1 MHDRRRAMPASVM
14 AVLSLVLL
22 LGACTRFTPPA
33 VPPAPD
39 AQLVQTRV
47 DGQVSVS
54 AAVLTDAQ
62 AERRYGVNLG
72 LMGIQAVWLRIDNR
86 SALDLWLMLAALDP
100 DYYTAAEASFL
111 FSGGMSDEN
120 ADRMAH
126 YFRSLSMPV
135 HMRAGQVNEGFVLT
149 PRSEGGRYIDVELT
163 GHDKRMRLGFAVT
176 LPDGDFDYEKLDPA
190 AIYPDAALPDLD
202 TGQLRA
208 ALQAL
213 PCCTTDANGEGNG
226 DPLNIVLVGSLE
238 ETLTALARSGWSF
251 THRITPRTVAREIR
265 AAITGGEY
273 PTAMV
278 SPLHVFGR
286 SHDFAMQRARRTI
299 VQRNHMRLWLAPFR
313 HEGRSVWVGQVS
325 RDIGI
330 KLTSKSPTLTTH
342 VIGPDVDDARE
353 YLLQSLM
360 IQNGVARFGFVG
372 GVGRAAIDAPRV
384 NLTGDPYFTDG
395 LRLVVLLS
403 TDPVA
408 PHNARN
414 LHWEDPA
421 PMLSG
426 SSVDPGPAGPAP
438 VVAP

>member
-86 SALDLWLMLAALDP
+86 SALDLWLLLAALDP

-395 LRLVVLLS
+395 LRLVVLLA

-414 LHWEDPA
+414 LHWEDPT
-421 PMLSG
+421 PTLSG
-426 SSVDPGPAGPAP
+426 SVVDPGPTEAVPA
-438 VVAP
+438 VAP